1 MTQVLMDRASLW
13 NMKRVAAYYKV
24 IRYSYG
30 AERYN
35 LVVTPPEHK
44 LALYGAGGGVPPLS
58 RPTRPSALHLS
69 RHPSGCLETKA
80 VL

>member
-24 IRYSYG
+24 IRYGYG

-35 LVVTPPEHK
+35 LVVKTPEHK
-44 LALYGAGGGVPPLS
+44 LALYGAGGG
-58 RPTRPSALHLS
+58 R
-69 RHPSGCLETKA
+69 
-80 VL
+80 